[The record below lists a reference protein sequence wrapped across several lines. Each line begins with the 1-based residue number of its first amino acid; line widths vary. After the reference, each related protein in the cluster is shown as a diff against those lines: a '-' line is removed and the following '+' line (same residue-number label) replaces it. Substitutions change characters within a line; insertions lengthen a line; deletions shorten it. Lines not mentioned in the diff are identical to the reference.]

1 MIMAAMVID
10 VSLTDGV
17 KIGLDHHEARSKTM
31 HQASITGFETR
42 PPIGAPRP
50 PA

>member
-1 MIMAAMVID
+1 MFQQAGNDYGRTMVID

-31 HQASITGFETR
+31 HQASVTGFETL
-42 PPIGAPRP
+42 PP
-50 PA
+50 